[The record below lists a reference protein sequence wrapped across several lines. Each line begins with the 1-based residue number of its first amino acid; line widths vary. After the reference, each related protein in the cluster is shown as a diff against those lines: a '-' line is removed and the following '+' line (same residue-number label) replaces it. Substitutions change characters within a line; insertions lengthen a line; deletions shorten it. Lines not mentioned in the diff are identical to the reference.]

1 MARLSDA
8 VIGCLVGLLTFK
20 MPRATSQSSRE
31 LTDSIFLTMQ
41 TQRTLSLSQTRT
53 HLALRGTTTSSW
65 CCDHVENNDG
75 AVIWAGQAQTILK
88 TVVMHATRISISDG
102 RNNNHEHQNPS
113 KTVQAAYL
121 HVHYR
126 TNTRSC
132 RTIDFPASPLNQPS
146 ISQSSLPQ

>member
-1 MARLSDA
+1 MVRYYDGQLVGGEVLEMARLSDV

-75 AVIWAGQAQTILK
+75 AVIGQAKLRLSLK
-88 TVVMHATRISISDG
+88 R
-102 RNNNHEHQNPS
+102 
-113 KTVQAAYL
+113 
-121 HVHYR
+121 
-126 TNTRSC
+126 
-132 RTIDFPASPLNQPS
+132 
-146 ISQSSLPQ
+146 